1 MKYLIHVLLAG
12 TLLGLPQLA
21 RAEQALPP
29 DRVQTGAVENV
40 YVKLANGV
48 FMDIRLLR
56 DKNPVEAW
64 SDVRIHDAGSGNPR
78 RLLTKVPAN
87 TNVRTGDRVQP
98 GSAAQSGAG
107 KSAADPADLA
117 GRQHCG
123 PVF

>member
-1 MKYLIHVLLAG
+1 MKHLIHVLLTG

-21 RAEQALPP
+21 RSEQALPP

-78 RLLTKVPAN
+78 RLLTKILAN
-87 TNVRTGDRVQP
+87 TNVRPGDIIQLS
-98 GSAAQSGAG
+98 SAAQSGTG
-107 KSAADPADLA
+107 KSPADPAYLT

-123 PVF
+123 PGF